1 MPHHMKIKLT
11 SRKIA
16 LFLIAIVMLA
26 AASSG
31 ALTSH
36 AKSTKPRAQSSSR
49 TPGFL
54 TGAPESSISVLYQGE
69 HVAGCRASTPEEI
82 RTVTSRDQTRELHTI
97 TPPRLLS
104 DNGLQII
111 LRATDELEANP
122 KAKAAFLRAADI
134 WASHVQTPTTV
145 IIDVDFGPTWFG
157 DQFKP
162 NVIGI
167 TNPQML
173 IGPDHYYTVLGRLM
187 ESATNAH
194 ESALYF
200 ALPNASPIPT
210 DLGDTTWILAP
221 SSVYRTLGLI
231 AADPNTDPLGYGPP
245 PAIGFNSALDFDF
258 DASDGI
264 DAGKIDFEAAAAH
277 EIGHILGFVS
287 AVGQREINPDCDLA
301 VTVWDLFRL
310 RPGASMSGLATS
322 TRILSSGGAQVFFEG
337 DSELQLS
344 TGRPDGSGGD
354 GLQPSHWRDDSIVG
368 ERIGIMDPTM
378 PAGAHQTVTFND
390 LQALDLFG
398 YTIKPFG
405 NNRPKIN
412 SLAADLNGDVLTL
425 TGSASDADGDVVKI
439 EAQFLDSKGHLVAQ
453 TAPFNADF
461 GITTSLALNIR
472 FTGLSGFPA
481 ATQVAAVLID
491 SHGNRST
498 SLSADFS
505 SGDPGALKLVDAAYE
520 KNALRIKGKR
530 ITADV
535 QLEINGV
542 VVSPP
547 DGSVTVTPNG
557 KKLVIT
563 APSDALNLKNGAN
576 RIRLISGGL
585 RSSLLV
591 MSLE

>member
-1 MPHHMKIKLT
+1 MPHHMRIKLT
-11 SRKIA
+11 SRRIA

-26 AASSG
+26 AANSG
-31 ALTSH
+31 TLISH
-36 AKSTKPRAQSSSR
+36 AKAAKPRAQSSSR

-54 TGAPESSISVLYQGE
+54 TGAPENSTSVMYQGK
-69 HVAGCRASTPEEI
+69 HSVGCRASTPEET
-82 RTVTSRDQTRELHTI
+82 RTITGRDQTRELHSI
-97 TPPRLLS
+97 TPPSLLS

-111 LRATDELEANP
+111 LRATDELAANP
-122 KAKAAFLRAADI
+122 KAKAAFLRAADV

-157 DQFKP
+157 DQFP
-162 NVIGI
+162 QGVIGM

-187 ESATNAH
+187 ESATNTH
-194 ESALYF
+194 ESGLYN

-231 AADPNTDPLGYGPP
+231 PADPNTDPIHFGPP
-245 PAIGFNSALDFDF
+245 PAIGFNAALDFDF
-258 DASDGI
+258 DSSDGI

-277 EIGHILGFVS
+277 EIGHVLGFVS

-310 RPGASMSGLATS
+310 RPGASMGGLATS
-322 TRILSSGGAQVFFEG
+322 PRILSSGGAQVFFEG
-337 DSELQLS
+337 DGELQLS
-344 TGRPDGSGGD
+344 TGRPDGTGGD

-390 LQALDLFG
+390 LEALDLFG

-405 NNRPKIN
+405 NNPPKIN
-412 SLAADLNGDVLTL
+412 SLAGDLNGDVLTL
-425 TGSASDADGDVVKI
+425 TGSASDADGDVVKV
-439 EAQFLDSKGHLVAQ
+439 EAQFLDFKGHVLAQ

-461 GITTSLALNIR
+461 GITTSLALNLR
-472 FTGLSGFPA
+472 FTGLGGLPE

-491 SHGNRST
+491 SRGNRST
-498 SLSADFS
+498 AVSADFS
-505 SGDPGALKLVDAAYE
+505 GGDPGAVKLLDGAYE

-530 ITADV
+530 ITPDV
-535 QLEINGV
+535 QVEINGV
-542 VVSPP
+542 VISPSPESVS
-547 DGSVTVTPNG
+547 VTPNG

-563 APSDALNLKNGAN
+563 APSESLNLRSGAN

-591 MSLE
+591 VSL